1 MEKERQSGEERKR
14 EREKD
19 RARERGW
26 RGQKRGGEIE
36 RAL

>member
-1 MEKERQSGEERKR
+1 MTETFKKR

-19 RARERGW
+19 RAREGGW